1 MPTSINAHDPQLV
14 AEVRLAMVSGVGPRL
29 RANLLSTFGTPE
41 SVLASSSHEL
51 SSVPGI
57 GPKLAAKITAADEL
71 DAEGEIATASAQGI
85 QILTLRDPSYPR
97 ALKEIHDPPGVLF
110 AKGTLQSEDQLAI
123 AIVGSRHATR
133 YGLAQAERL
142 AAGLSRAGFT
152 IVSGLARG
160 IDGAAHKGALAAGG
174 RTLAVLAGGLMKLYP
189 PEHKELARQVAN
201 HGCLLTEAPPR
212 MPPLSGAFPQRNR
225 VISGLSLGSIVV
237 EAADRSG
244 ALITIRHAS
253 EQGRECFAVP
263 GPVDSRL
270 SRGCHR
276 LIQDGAKLVAEVDD
290 VLDELGPLIESVR
303 HEDGGETR
311 NVAELQLNE
320 IEQQVLQAIAV
331 DPTSID
337 DVVQATGLPVARVL
351 ATLSVLEMRRLVRR
365 VSGVLVCR
373 V

>member
-1 MPTSINAHDPQLV
+1 M
-14 AEVRLAMVSGVGPRL
+14 
-29 RANLLSTFGTPE
+29 
-41 SVLASSSHEL
+41 
-51 SSVPGI
+51 
-57 GPKLAAKITAADEL
+57 
-71 DAEGEIATASAQGI
+71 
-85 QILTLRDPSYPR
+85 
-97 ALKEIHDPPGVLF
+97 
-110 AKGTLQSEDQLAI
+110 
-123 AIVGSRHATR
+123 
-133 YGLAQAERL
+133 
-142 AAGLSRAGFT
+142 
-152 IVSGLARG
+152 
-160 IDGAAHKGALAAGG
+160 
-174 RTLAVLAGGLMKLYP
+174 
-189 PEHKELARQVAN
+189 
-201 HGCLLTEAPPR
+201 
-212 MPPLSGAFPQRNR
+212 
-225 VISGLSLGSIVV
+225 
-237 EAADRSG
+237 
-244 ALITIRHAS
+244 ITIRHAS

-365 VSGVLVCR
+365 GQWRPR
-373 V
+373 VPRLDESAMARQSLEAKAR